1 MTLRG
6 TLAVATLA
14 IAFASTARAGEM
26 YGSVS
31 EGAAKVG
38 AGVAVEIAC
47 GGKRVAS
54 TQTDKT
60 GSYHLDVAE
69 TGKCQLT
76 VKHKDQAASIEV
88 VSYEDGAQIDLVLE
102 LKDGKLAVRR
112 K

>member
-14 IAFASTARAGEM
+14 VAFASTARAGEM

-31 EGAAKVG
+31 EGATKLG
-38 AGVAVEIAC
+38 AGVVVEIAC
-47 GGKRVAS
+47 GGKQAGS

-60 GSYHLDVAE
+60 GTYHLDVAG

-88 VSYEDGAQIDLVLE
+88 VSYEEGAQVDLVLE
-102 LKDGKLAVRR
+102 VKDGKLTVRR